1 MIKDLL
7 NYQQTDAKLRKIEVE
22 LAGTPARKKMSSAK
36 AFLVG
41 VEENVNKLDDKAS
54 LLTADYEKIEQSR
67 VKLEEQLEELKK
79 AMSEAQDENE
89 ITYLAKKADELL
101 ATIKNLAVKLN
112 KINEDFQE
120 VIKEYA
126 GIRSKT
132 KAAQTQYAE
141 SKEEYEKQKS
151 TYADEIKNLNAE
163 LEKIKKGVD
172 DALMEKYLK
181 KRQNKIFPV
190 VVEVTSR
197 VCRAC
202 GMELSMLEL
211 NKLANGEIIECE
223 HCGRMLYQKTDK

>member
-120 VIKEYA
+120 VIK
-126 GIRSKT
+126 
-132 KAAQTQYAE
+132 
-141 SKEEYEKQKS
+141 
-151 TYADEIKNLNAE
+151 
-163 LEKIKKGVD
+163 GV
-172 DALMEKYLK
+172 
-181 KRQNKIFPV
+181 
-190 VVEVTSR
+190 
-197 VCRAC
+197 
-202 GMELSMLEL
+202 
-211 NKLANGEIIECE
+211 
-223 HCGRMLYQKTDK
+223 